1 MLTRVRAEYIRRE
14 YMKKKLLLLVTL
26 TVCFILSLAAF
37 AACGESSNPSNGD
50 NSQNGSQ
57 TTDDNTSG
65 SGDNTSAGDKD
76 DDKDGNNPALLDFSG
91 VTFANVTVDY
101 DGNEHKVEVSGAPE
115 DATITY
121 GGDYQPKTLPGT
133 YNATAKIEKTGYN
146 TLNLSATLKINALNF
161 TDVTFANVTVDYD
174 GNEHKAE
181 VKGAPDGTD
190 ITYQGTR
197 TATDAGA
204 YSATAT
210 LTKTGYNTKSL
221 TATLTI
227 NKINF
232 PENGLQFEDMK
243 VDYDG
248 NDHINDL
255 KLIGTLPENTNVSYT
270 ITKNGTN
277 VTTAID
283 AGDYTVTVKL
293 TNKNYFDKSLA
304 ATLTI
309 KTVKKDMAVYAMP
322 DGTVYFSNGL
332 DNDYLYSIASD
343 GTITKIKSD
352 VVTRFVK
359 SSETTL
365 DYVSTAAYINSI
377 KTLTQG
383 SDSGEKTAD
392 EIKTLFTFGK
402 FDYIARNGNT
412 LYYSSNL
419 VTKAQSGIYSVD
431 VSADEPEAV
440 KIFEGKTKNLAYY
453 NGYLYFANGNDGNT
467 LYKLNVST
475 KAVSKVADV
484 KIHEFVFSG
493 KYLYMTVNNTLN
505 DYIGRIDLSA
515 SAPKVTKLSDRA
527 GEYLTVYNGYVY
539 FNNSDL
545 FTNFK
550 PAERGVWKV
559 SVNGDSEV
567 QVLKLSNGIN
577 ALTYDYKNNRFVYI
591 DATDLHLYAY
601 NASNNTTTDLL
612 EGFVAPEYKQYNTGG
627 KSLIRG
633 NKLYYLNMFADKTL
647 YSYDTVSGFK
657 QQLTSDKVVDFY
669 FDGDYLYFNQVTN
682 LTNNDLYRID
692 LTMGGAAEKVSTN
705 DCRDMIV
712 SGDYVYYVHH
722 NWAGKAGGLGR
733 AKKDGSGA
741 SVKFSEANG
750 ASNLRVVGDKLYYLD
765 GGKIYYFNLNDITD
779 TSAKLEGTL
788 LHADI
793 KNIRQFEIEG
803 NNLYF
808 IYQNGTTKQI
818 RRAALSDLTEANQ
831 VILVNK
837 NAAPTEFVID
847 GNYIYYYSAPGTSIL
862 GQNFQALWKVDKN
875 ATKTD
880 ESKEVLLKSKAPDV
894 TVDGNKNTDKDFY
907 CSAISVKDGKVYFLN
922 SSYVAGTSV
931 GGDDHTY
938 AFDIASNTLTRL
950 D

>member
-1 MLTRVRAEYIRRE
+1 
-14 YMKKKLLLLVTL
+14 MKKKLLLIVTL
-26 TVCFILSLAAF
+26 TVCFILSLAAL

-57 TTDDNTSG
+57 TTGDNTSG

-101 DGNEHKVEVSGAPE
+101 DGNEHKVEVKGAP
-115 DATITY
+115 DGATVTY

-146 TLNLSATLKINALNF
+146 TLNLNATLKINALNF
-161 TDVTFANVTVDYD
+161 TGVTFANVTVDYD

-277 VTTAID
+277 VTSAID

-359 SSETTL
+359 SSDTTL
-365 DYVSTAAYINSI
+365 DYVSTAAYINSV

-383 SDSGEKTAD
+383 SDSGEKTDD
-392 EIKTLFTFGK
+392 EIKTLFSFGK

-440 KIFEGKTKNLAYY
+440 KIFEGKTKNLAYH

-475 KAVSKVADV
+475 KSASKVADV
-484 KIHEFVFSG
+484 KIHEFVFDG
-493 KYLYMTVNNTLN
+493 KYLYMTVNGLTN

-515 SAPKVTKLSDRA
+515 SAPTVKKLSDRA
-527 GEYLTVYNGYVY
+527 GEYLTVYGGYVY

-591 DATDLHLYAY
+591 DATDLHLYSYSVSSGA
-601 NASNNTTTDLL
+601 ATDLL
-612 EGFVAPEYKQYNTGG
+612 KGFVAPEYKRYNTGG
-627 KSLIRG
+627 KSVIKG

-669 FDGDYLYFNQVTN
+669 IEGDYLYFNQVTN
-682 LTNNDLYRID
+682 LTNNDLYRIN
-692 LTMGGAAEKVSTN
+692 LTLGGAAEKVTSN
-705 DCRDMIV
+705 DCQNMVV

-722 NWAGKAGGLGR
+722 NWAGGAGGLGR
-733 AKKDGSGA
+733 VKKDGSGA
-741 SVKFSEANG
+741 PVKFSEANG
-750 ASNLRVVGDKLYYLD
+750 ASNLRIVGDKLYYLD
-765 GGKIYYFNLNDITD
+765 GGKIYYFNLVDITD

-788 LHADI
+788 LHKDI
-793 KNIRQFEIEG
+793 KNVDRFEIEG
-803 NNLYF
+803 DSLYY
-808 IYQNGTTKQI
+808 IYTGTITKEL
-818 RRAALSDLTEANQ
+818 RRATISDPSNYVALVSKST
-831 VILVNK
+831 
-837 NAAPTEFVID
+837 APTEFVID
-847 GNYIYYYSAPGTSIL
+847 GDDIYYYSFPYSAFTAGDK
-862 GQNFQALWKVDKN
+862 NKVIGLYKVNKN
-875 ATKTD
+875 ATETD
-880 ESKEVLLKSKAPDV
+880 GATKVKLLQSYAPDV
-894 TVDGNKNTDKDFY
+894 TVGDKKNEGKNFY
-907 CSAISVKDGKVYFLN
+907 CSAISVKNGKVYFLN
-922 SSYVAGTSV
+922 SFYYAGTSV

-938 AFDIASNTLTRL
+938 SFDIASNTLTRL